1 VQLNDDKTEMIWFCS
16 RSNLTKLQRINL
28 SLQVDGTTNTQP
40 SSVVRDLGV
49 CMDSQ
54 LTTKE
59 HVAKS
64 RDGRVRGRRGRD
76 TAHIGTTVNRQDQ
89 GLF

>member
-1 VQLNDDKTEMIWFCS
+1 VVQLNDDKTEMIWFCS
-16 RSNLTKLQRINL
+16 RSNLTKLQRINIRTPNL

-64 RDGRVRGRRGRD
+64 RDGRRARD
-76 TAHIGTTVNRQDQ
+76 TAHIGATVNHGRT
-89 GLF
+89 